1 MFRMNV
7 LLFYFKEMCFDM
19 FFSKYKF
26 LRIFSFTY
34 TLDSFIYPFVYN
46 IAIII
51 NDTSIKHYIQTIN
64 YIKGGGRKCYQY

>member
-1 MFRMNV
+1 MFYYFTSKRCV
-7 LLFYFKEMCFDM
+7 LIC

-34 TLDSFIYPFVYN
+34 ALDSFIYPFVYN
-46 IAIII
+46 IAIVI

-64 YIKGGGRKCYQY
+64 YIKGGGRKFYQY